1 MQSEKKNKYLKAF
14 VVMLVV
20 TIILSLAN
28 WAVIT
33 GFGSTR
39 ISNVTIVGDDGKE
52 FTGLMYTPKGAS
64 KENPV
69 PLYVC
74 FHGYSGNARN
84 HESWALEYARRG
96 FAVFSIDN
104 FGSGD
109 AEMSEAIPP
118 AGMTAD
124 EIKEFQRGDND
135 KVPNAFA
142 RYLTTINF
150 IDKENIVLGG
160 HSMGSS
166 SCVVAE
172 QTMLNE
178 YGIKAKAFVLADPG
192 NSISRGAA
200 TPPTNT
206 VWMFGTADKL
216 RTLDKDLEVAAA
228 AFRRFGADIP
238 ESVTTVETGK
248 TYKSADGSCIYEYYL
263 VKDQIHEAAF
273 INGESIGIQLDF
285 IQKVVDTPNPI
296 PGSNQIWLWK
306 DIIGLVGMVS
316 FVGLLLM
323 TAMML
328 MEQIPAL
335 SYVRQELPRNV
346 GLRGVGFAISVCAAL
361 FVPVLAL
368 YTGCFGIQK
377 IFGALSAFTNV
388 EYGIFRLRFTNIG
401 LSVVIVLTVIGLV
414 FLCLY
419 LFTDGKKQ
427 KVDIHDLGLVGPGKK
442 KLDGVL
448 IGKAF
453 LTAILTLFI
462 GYAYLALQRSI
473 LRTDFYSLFF
483 GIKKV
488 PTVKFIYFVPYI
500 VIWII
505 CLLVSSISHNIER
518 RLPDSGNE
526 KKDLVKAMLFNGV
539 LNMFAVLV
547 MVLIENALQ
556 VKNGA
561 GLYGLPTFGTDITRL
576 WGMPLGLF
584 FAASGC
590 TYCYRK
596 TGTIWL
602 GGFLMGIFV
611 ALMACTFGCLHL
623 A

>member
-1 MQSEKKNKYLKAF
+1 
-14 VVMLVV
+14 MLVV

-206 VWMFGTADKL
+206 VWM
-216 RTLDKDLEVAAA
+216 
-228 AFRRFGADIP
+228 
-238 ESVTTVETGK
+238 
-248 TYKSADGSCIYEYYL
+248 
-263 VKDQIHEAAF
+263 
-273 INGESIGIQLDF
+273 
-285 IQKVVDTPNPI
+285 
-296 PGSNQIWLWK
+296 
-306 DIIGLVGMVS
+306 
-316 FVGLLLM
+316 
-323 TAMML
+323 
-328 MEQIPAL
+328 
-335 SYVRQELPRNV
+335 
-346 GLRGVGFAISVCAAL
+346 L
-361 FVPVLAL
+361 F
-368 YTGCFGIQK
+368 CHK
-377 IFGALSAFTNV
+377 
-388 EYGIFRLRFTNIG
+388 
-401 LSVVIVLTVIGLV
+401 
-414 FLCLY
+414 
-419 LFTDGKKQ
+419 
-427 KVDIHDLGLVGPGKK
+427 
-442 KLDGVL
+442 
-448 IGKAF
+448 
-453 LTAILTLFI
+453 
-462 GYAYLALQRSI
+462 
-473 LRTDFYSLFF
+473 
-483 GIKKV
+483 
-488 PTVKFIYFVPYI
+488 
-500 VIWII
+500 
-505 CLLVSSISHNIER
+505 
-518 RLPDSGNE
+518 
-526 KKDLVKAMLFNGV
+526 
-539 LNMFAVLV
+539 
-547 MVLIENALQ
+547 
-556 VKNGA
+556 
-561 GLYGLPTFGTDITRL
+561 
-576 WGMPLGLF
+576 
-584 FAASGC
+584 
-590 TYCYRK
+590 
-596 TGTIWL
+596 
-602 GGFLMGIFV
+602 
-611 ALMACTFGCLHL
+611 
-623 A
+623 